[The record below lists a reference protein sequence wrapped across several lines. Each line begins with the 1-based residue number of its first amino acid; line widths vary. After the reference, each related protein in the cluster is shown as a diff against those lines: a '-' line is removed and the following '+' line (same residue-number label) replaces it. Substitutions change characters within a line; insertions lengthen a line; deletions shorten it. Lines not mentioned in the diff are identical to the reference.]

1 MFKAGILTIS
11 DKGAVGQRADK
22 SGACIKEIL
31 ANLDIRVEEY
41 EIVPDEKEII
51 ANKLKYMS
59 DELKLDL
66 VLTTGGTGFALR
78 DVTPEATAS
87 VLEKRAP
94 GFGEVIRARGLKK
107 TPKAMLSRAVSG
119 IRKKTLIINLPG
131 SPRGVTESLEA
142 IRPALTHG
150 LEILK
155 GRATECG
162 QG

>member
-1 MFKAGILTIS
+1 MFTAGILTIS

-31 ANLDIRVEEY
+31 ANTDIRVEEY

-78 DVTPEATAS
+78 DVTPEATES
-87 VLEKRAP
+87 VLEKKVP
-94 GFGEVIRARGLKK
+94 GFSEVIRAQGLKK
-107 TPKAMLSRAVSG
+107 TSKAMLSRAVSG

-142 IRPALTHG
+142 ILPALTHG

-155 GRATECG
+155 AQAAECG